1 VEPTGQ
7 GRSVARDGIFSFTNM
22 ATALSQPNS
31 LPGRPSAEGAGKS
44 RPEGR
49 SFGLDMVRP
58 LLVWGGAVLLF
69 LAVCGCLRLVGCVRL
84 EAATSRLQEAERTLL
99 ATERSSDYLKG
110 VIAGRMDPRGVTFAR
125 ESSDMELV
133 SPDRAISWLRTARIA
148 ESAATLS
155 DSGKPWP

>member
-1 VEPTGQ
+1 
-7 GRSVARDGIFSFTNM
+7 M
-22 ATALSQPNS
+22 ATALIQPNS
-31 LPGRPSAEGAGKS
+31 LPDRPSAEGVRKS
-44 RPEGR
+44 RQVGR
-49 SFGLDMVRP
+49 CLRLLRP
-58 LLVWGGAVLLF
+58 LLVWGGSAVLF

-84 EAATSRLQEAERTLL
+84 EAATSRLQEAERKLL
-99 ATERSSDYLKG
+99 ETERRSDYFRG

-155 DSGKPWP
+155 DSGKSWP